1 MRSTS
6 RRLGAPSGRS
16 ERSSTLAG
24 TASKRSW
31 SELARRDCLHDLE
44 ASLEGRAARVEVGFE
59 EELGQSRFSV
69 AADIVADLFEAAEE
83 RAAILPLR
91 ARVELE
97 RSPRDDLERAR
108 IAARLLGGGLDVGHE
123 RCHLL
128 QGNIAAIEAVVC
140 DGAPDDGGPVAAD
153 GDGRMRHLHGTRLD
167 VGPRHAIELARELHG
182 ILAPDGSEAAE
193 ELVASPAARGVGHA
207 HRVELVHGPAEA
219 QADVETS
226 PRDDVE
232 GGELLG

>member
-31 SELARRDCLHDLE
+31 SELARRHCLHDLE

-59 EELGQSRFSV
+59 EEFGQSRFRV
-69 AADIVADLFEAAEE
+69 AADVLADLFEAAEE

-108 IAARLLGGGLDVGHE
+108 IAACLLGGSLDIGHE
-123 RCHLL
+123 GRHLL
-128 QGNIAAIEAVVC
+128 QGNVAAVEAVIR
-140 DGAPDDGGPVAAD
+140 DGAPDDGGPVATD
-153 GDGRMRHLHGTRLD
+153 GHGRMRRLHRARLD
-167 VGPRHAIELARELHG
+167 AGPRHAIELARELHG

-193 ELVASPAARGVGHA
+193 ELVASPAARRVGHA
-207 HRVELVHGPAEA
+207 HRIKLIHGPAEA
-219 QADVETS
+219 QADVEAPPGKDRKS
-226 PRDDVE
+226 V
-232 GGELLG
+232 

>member
-6 RRLGAPSGRS
+6 RRLGAPCGSS

-24 TASKRSW
+24 AASKRSW
-31 SELARRDCLHDLE
+31 SELARRHRLHDLE
-44 ASLEGRAARVEVGFE
+44 APLEGRAARVEVGLE
-59 EELGQSRFSV
+59 EELGQPRLRIAVDVF
-69 AADIVADLFEAAEE
+69 ADLFEAAEE
-83 RAAILPLR
+83 RAAILALR

-140 DGAPDDGGPVAAD
+140 DGAPDDGGPVATD
-153 GDGRMRHLHGTRLD
+153 GHGRMRHLHGTRLD
-167 VGPRHAIELARELHG
+167 AGPRHAIELARELHG
-182 ILAPDGSEAAE
+182 ILVPNGSEAAE
-193 ELVASPAARGVGHA
+193 ELVAAPAARRVGHA
-207 HRVELVHGPAEA
+207 HRIELVHGPAE
-219 QADVETS
+219 V
-226 PRDDVE
+226 
-232 GGELLG
+232 